1 MDHEMVGKEYSSF
14 RIFRCKT
21 NKQTNK
27 DKSGKIW
34 MFVLWLYEPSHM
46 QSKTE
51 NKTLSTNENII
62 TKFPNKNLVVGRKVC
77 LES

>member
-27 DKSGKIW
+27 DKSSLGLVLKNKQKKKNRKLQNMCVQQETLNSGKRI
-34 MFVLWLYEPSHM
+34 FV
-46 QSKTE
+46 KT
-51 NKTLSTNENII
+51 
-62 TKFPNKNLVVGRKVC
+62 R
-77 LES
+77 

>member
-27 DKSGKIW
+27 DKSSLGL
-34 MFVLWLYEPSHM
+34 VLKNK
-46 QSKTE
+46 QTKKNQKTA
-51 NKTLSTNENII
+51 KY
-62 TKFPNKNLVVGRKVC
+62 VC
-77 LES
+77 ATGNTQQWQEDICQDKMSIQ

>member
-27 DKSGKIW
+27 DKSSLGLVLKNKQKKKPRKLQNMCVQQETLNSGKRI
-34 MFVLWLYEPSHM
+34 FV
-46 QSKTE
+46 KT
-51 NKTLSTNENII
+51 
-62 TKFPNKNLVVGRKVC
+62 R
-77 LES
+77 